1 MNARRGSA
9 GRHPRATTASNT
21 VAVAAVRVVAARVVA
36 VLAVTT
42 LGAVAIGCGSD
53 PPTPGVQIAEEAVVA
68 DYHYTIPA
76 GTGARLDDGQRFEI
90 LPEQLEVRVGETIE
104 IVNDDERG
112 HVIGVFYV
120 GPNETLRQTFTE
132 TGTLIGE
139 CSIHP
144 SGSFSLN
151 VVA

>member
-1 MNARRGSA
+1 MTPPMVDIASERDGGGQRWPRRGFV
-9 GRHPRATTASNT
+9 G
-21 VAVAAVRVVAARVVA
+21 VIAAVGGVALSFGLITA
-36 VLAVTT
+36 
-42 LGAVAIGCGSD
+42 GCGGE
-53 PPTPGVQIAEEAVVA
+53 PPTPGVQIADEAAIA
-68 DYHYTIPA
+68 DYQYTIPA

-90 LPEQLEVRVGETIE
+90 LPEELEVRVGETIE

-132 TGTLIGE
+132 AGTLIGE

-144 SGSFSLN
+144 SGSFGLT
-151 VVA
+151 VTA

>member
-1 MNARRGSA
+1 MSVGLL
-9 GRHPRATTASNT
+9 TA
-21 VAVAAVRVVAARVVA
+21 
-36 VLAVTT
+36 
-42 LGAVAIGCGSD
+42 GCGGD
-53 PPTPGVQIAEEAVVA
+53 PPAPGVQIADETAIA
-68 DYHYTIPA
+68 DYQYTIPA

-90 LPEQLEVRVGETIE
+90 LPEELEVRVGETIE

-132 TGTLIGE
+132 AGTLIGE

-144 SGSFSLN
+144 SGSFGLT
-151 VVA
+151 VTA

>member
-1 MNARRGSA
+1 MIHPHGSA
-9 GRHPRATTASNT
+9 GRTGRVDGARATTFSITAAMVT
-21 VAVAAVRVVAARVVA
+21 AVAVTAMGTV
-36 VLAVTT
+36 
-42 LGAVAIGCGSD
+42 GCGGE
-53 PPTPGVQIAEEAVVA
+53 PPTPGVQIADESAAA
-68 DYHYTIPA
+68 DYRYTIPA

-104 IVNDDERG
+104 IINDDERG

-132 TGTLIGE
+132 AGTLIGE

-144 SGSFSLN
+144 SGSFSLT
-151 VVA
+151 VVV